1 MIKTCYKSGYLFLR
15 SKHNIMKKLISIL
28 SIAIILMACNDD
40 KITEDETII
49 PVKTNSVKT
58 IAYNIIAQYP
68 HDTASYTEGLE
79 IYNGK
84 LYESGGDFKN
94 SFLQVGDLKTGKIDK
109 THKMGTDSIFGEGI
123 TILNGKI
130 YQLTWR
136 THEVY
141 VYDVKDI
148 TKVIQQFTWPYEGWG
163 MTNNGTD
170 LIITTGGTD
179 MYFVDPTNFKIKN
192 TVHIHDDYGPVDSV
206 NELEYV
212 DGFVYGNEYTKK
224 DILKINPQTG
234 EVVGKM
240 NFNNLPGTDSI
251 PGRTEYFNGI
261 AYDSTSKSFF
271 ITGKRWPKI
280 YEVKLN

>member
-1 MIKTCYKSGYLFLR
+1 
-15 SKHNIMKKLISIL
+15 MKKIL
-28 SIAIILMACNDD
+28 TVLFIAVAITACNDE
-40 KITEDETII
+40 KETEDPTIA
-49 PVKTNSVKT
+49 PANTNSVKN
-58 IAYNIIAQYP
+58 IPYNIIAQYP

-136 THEVY
+136 THDVF
-141 VYDVKDI
+141 VYDVKDV
-148 TKVIQQFTWPYEGWG
+148 TKVIQKFSWPYEGWG
-163 MTNNGTD
+163 LTNNGTD
-170 LIITTGGTD
+170 LILTTGGTD
-179 MYFVDPTNFKIKN
+179 LYFVDPTNFKVKN
-192 TVHIHDDYGPVDSV
+192 TVHIHDDNGPVDSV

-212 DGFVYGNEYTKK
+212 DGFVWGNVYTTK

-234 EVVGKM
+234 AIVGKM
-240 NFNNLPGTDSI
+240 NFNSLPGTDSI
-251 PGRTEYFNGI
+251 PNRTEYFNGI

-271 ITGKRWPKI
+271 VTGKRWPKI

>member
-1 MIKTCYKSGYLFLR
+1 
-15 SKHNIMKKLISIL
+15 MKKLITLIL
-28 SIAIILMACNDD
+28 LATFFIACNDD
-40 KITEDETII
+40 KETVDLSIQ

-94 SFLQVGDLKTGKIDK
+94 SFLQFGDLKTGKIDK
-109 THKMGTDSIFGEGI
+109 TYKMGTDSIFGEGI
-123 TILNGKI
+123 TILNNKI
-130 YQLTWR
+130 YQLTWQ
-136 THEVY
+136 THDVF

-148 TKVIQQFTWPYEGWG
+148 TKVIQKLKWPYEGWG

-179 MYFVDPTNFKIKN
+179 LYFVDPTNFKIKN
-192 TVHIHDDYGPVDSV
+192 TVHIHDDNGPIDSV

-212 DGFVYGNEYTKK
+212 DGFIWGNLYTTKN
-224 DILKINPQTG
+224 ILKINPQTG
-234 EVVGKM
+234 AVVGKM
-240 NFNNLPGTDSI
+240 NFNSLPGTDSI
-251 PGRTEYFNGI
+251 PRRTEYFNGI
-261 AYDSTSKSFF
+261 AYDSTTKTFF

-280 YEVKLN
+280 YEVKVN

>member
-1 MIKTCYKSGYLFLR
+1 
-15 SKHNIMKKLISIL
+15 MKKILALACIVLIL
-28 SIAIILMACNDD
+28 SACNNSNSN
-40 KITEDETII
+40 DETIEQ
-49 PVKTNSVKT
+49 PAKTNTVQN
-58 IAYNIIAQYP
+58 IGYNIIAQYP

-79 IYNGK
+79 LYNGK

-94 SFLQVGDLKTGKIDK
+94 SMLQFGDLKTGKIDK
-109 THKMGTDSIFGEGI
+109 IHKMGTDSIFGEGI

-130 YQLTWR
+130 YQLTWK
-136 THEVY
+136 TNVVF

-148 TKVIQQFTWPYEGWG
+148 TKVIQKLKWPYEGWG

-179 MYFVDPTNFKIKN
+179 LYFVDPATFKVKKS
-192 TVHIHDDYGPVDSV
+192 VHIHDDYGPIDSV

-212 DGFVYGNEYTKK
+212 DGFVWGNVYTTK

-234 EVVGKM
+234 AVVGKM
-240 NFNNLPGTDSI
+240 SFHNLPGSDSI

-261 AYDSTSKSFF
+261 AYDNTSKSFF